1 MKPSIFVVEDDPDIS
16 RLVRHH
22 LENEGFVVRVYPT
35 GTTVLADAERQRP
48 ALFVLDIMVPGKDG
62 LEICRT
68 IRQTPGLASVPV
80 IFLTAKSSE
89 ADRVLGLELGAD
101 DYIAKP
107 FSPREL
113 VARVKAVLRRFERPL
128 PPSPMKVGEIEID
141 PSAMTLMV
149 RGSMVPTTATEFRLL
164 DYFARHKGRVF
175 SRDHLLDSVWRD
187 TAYVT
192 PRSVDV
198 YVRRIRE
205 KIEPDPENP
214 RYLKTVRGAGYRF
227 EVSKIEEKLKNR
239 IFFKLLAVFLIVIA
253 ATAAI
258 LYVMIGN
265 AWEASL
271 RAEIERNLK
280 QKTLLFA
287 HRVEID
293 HTHTLADIAAQEGQ
307 AAGARATVIDASGKV
322 LADSES
328 NPAEMENHAKRVEF
342 AAALAGQTGENE
354 RRSATLGIPFL
365 YVAAPISGGAVR
377 LAYPLSD
384 IEAVQ
389 AQVRRRLL
397 WGSAIAS
404 LIASAD
410 CGWRFDLDVAAAA
423 THCRCSGANRERGSS
438 GPGP

>member
-22 LENEGFVVRVYPT
+22 LENESFVVRVYPT

-48 ALFVLDIMVPGKDG
+48 SLFILDIMVPGKDG

-68 IRQTPGLASVPV
+68 IRQTTGLASVPV

-128 PPSPMKVGEIEID
+128 PPSPMKVGDIEID
-141 PSAMTLMV
+141 PSAMTLTV
-149 RGSMVPTTATEFRLL
+149 RGATVPTTATEFRLL

-227 EVSKIEEKLKNR
+227 EVPK
-239 IFFKLLAVFLIVIA
+239 
-253 ATAAI
+253 
-258 LYVMIGN
+258 
-265 AWEASL
+265 
-271 RAEIERNLK
+271 
-280 QKTLLFA
+280 
-287 HRVEID
+287 
-293 HTHTLADIAAQEGQ
+293 
-307 AAGARATVIDASGKV
+307 
-322 LADSES
+322 
-328 NPAEMENHAKRVEF
+328 
-342 AAALAGQTGENE
+342 
-354 RRSATLGIPFL
+354 
-365 YVAAPISGGAVR
+365 
-377 LAYPLSD
+377 
-384 IEAVQ
+384 
-389 AQVRRRLL
+389 
-397 WGSAIAS
+397 
-404 LIASAD
+404 
-410 CGWRFDLDVAAAA
+410 
-423 THCRCSGANRERGSS
+423 
-438 GPGP
+438 